1 MRERN
6 RKNEGGTGER
16 DGEEGG
22 RKRKSG
28 EKKGG
33 WERKKSEVVR
43 VGVGRVG
50 EGESGGSHTLGL
62 GLMRQEKCQTGL
74 CCKGGTE
81 RWHVTREKRFDTV
94 KLSNLTAL
102 SFVHESNNQ
111 TSYQL

>member
-1 MRERN
+1 MGKERG
-6 RKNEGGTGER
+6 RMGRGRWER
-16 DGEEGG
+16 GG
-22 RKRKSG
+22 R
-28 EKKGG
+28 EWGG
-33 WERKKSEVVR
+33 WEREKSEVVRAGVVR

-81 RWHVTREKRFDTV
+81 RWHVTREKIFDTV

-102 SFVHESNNQ
+102 SFVSNN
-111 TSYQL
+111 

>member
-1 MRERN
+1 MKGGQEREME
-6 RKNEGGTGER
+6 RKGEG
-16 DGEEGG
+16 
-22 RKRKSG
+22 KRKSG

-33 WERKKSEVVR
+33 REREKSEVVR